1 MKIIKFCNK
10 YFNNYKFYLVAY
22 ILITLSINGISIYST
37 YLTGSFI
44 DKLINIKSINF
55 VYSFCVI
62 LASITLIR
70 LLFGY
75 ISSLMYM
82 KMQMEIGYELNRDVI
97 FHIQDVSLTFINR
110 SDTAYLNQIINND
123 ANSLIIFYIT
133 TIQNV
138 IVNVVTF
145 IITIYICFK
154 INKLI
159 SIISIIF
166 IGIYIILYKLSKSK
180 LYKTNMLFKE
190 SQGGFFS
197 SLLEQLLHIKFIK
210 IHSFQKEFRQ
220 RVNTNFKDLFN
231 KAIKNQKI
239 SYLFSSID
247 NTISMSAQIL
257 LFLIGSLQII
267 KGNFSIGMFTVFS
280 SYFSMMLGSA
290 RYFFNLGK
298 TYQEN
303 LVSYNRLMN
312 LINQPK
318 EKEGSN
324 ILNQIRNIKTKNLSL
339 IFNDKI
345 ILNNINL
352 SFEIGRIYGVI
363 GVNGSGKSTLINLI
377 MGLYINEK
385 EGNIYFDDNDISQL
399 NLYYLRKELIG
410 ISEQEPMLINE
421 SIKYNLLNP
430 EVETEL
436 IYKYID
442 ILGLDDYIK
451 RQPKGLDTVIY
462 EKNSNISGGE
472 KQKISI
478 LRVLLKD
485 PQIMIFDEPTS
496 ALDFKSTQKFINYL
510 SSIKDNKI
518 IIIITHDREI
528 QGYCDIIYN
537 LGYNEN
543 LN

>member
-10 YFNNYKFYLVAY
+10 YFSKYKLYLLIY
-22 ILITLSINGISIYST
+22 IFITLCISGISIYST

-44 DKLINIKSINF
+44 DQLITSKSTNF
-55 VYSFCVI
+55 VYYFCII
-62 LASITLIR
+62 LAGITLIR

-75 ISSLMYM
+75 ISSLMYI
-82 KMQMEIGYELNRDVI
+82 KMQMEIGYELNREVI
-97 FHIQDVSLTFINR
+97 FHIQEVSLTFINR

-123 ANSLIIFYIT
+123 ANNLVIFYIT

-138 IVNVVTF
+138 IINVITF
-145 IITIYICFK
+145 IITFCICFD

-159 SIISIIF
+159 SIISIVF

-180 LYKTNMLFKE
+180 LYKVNMLFKE
-190 SQGGFFS
+190 SQGNFFS
-197 SLLEQLLHIKFIK
+197 SLLEQFLHIKFIK

-220 RVNTNFKDLFN
+220 RVDSSFRNLFTN
-231 KAIKNQKI
+231 AIKNQKI

-247 NTISMSAQIL
+247 STISMVVQIL
-257 LFLIGSLQII
+257 LFLIGSIQII

-280 SYFSMMLGSA
+280 NYFSMMLGSA

-303 LVSYNRLMN
+303 LVSYNRLIN
-312 LINQPK
+312 LMNQPK

-324 ILNQIRNIKTKNLSL
+324 IINEIRNIRTQDLSL
-339 IFNDKI
+339 IFNNKV
-345 ILNNINL
+345 ILNNIN
-352 SFEIGRIYGVI
+352 FCFDTGKIFGVI
-363 GVNGSGKSTLINLI
+363 GANGSGKSTLISLI

-385 EGNIYFDDNDISQL
+385 GGNIYFDNNDINHL
-399 NLYYLRKELIG
+399 DLYHLRKELIG

-421 SIKYNLLNP
+421 SIRYNLLNP
-430 EVETEL
+430 DVDNEL

-442 ILGLDDYIK
+442 ILGLDDYVK
-451 RQPKGLDTVIY
+451 RQPLGLDTVIN

-485 PQIMIFDEPTS
+485 PKIMIFDEPTS
-496 ALDFKSTQKFINYL
+496 ALDLNSSYKFIDYL
-510 SSIKDNKI
+510 SSVKEDKI
-518 IIIITHDREI
+518 IIIITHDRNV
-528 QGYCDIIYN
+528 QDYCDVIYN
-537 LGYNEN
+537 LGA
-543 LN
+543 

>member
-247 NTISMSAQIL
+247 NTISMLAQIL

>member
-1 MKIIKFCNK
+1 MDIIKFCNK
-10 YFNNYKFYLVAY
+10 YFSKYKLYLIIY
-22 ILITLSINGISIYST
+22 ILIILSISGISIYST

-44 DKLINIKSINF
+44 DQLINRKSINF
-55 VYSFCVI
+55 VYSFCII

-75 ISSLMYM
+75 LSSLMYI
-82 KMQMEIGYELNRDVI
+82 KMQMNIGYELNSEVI

-154 INKLI
+154 INRLI

-166 IGIYIILYKLSKSK
+166 IGIYIILYKLSKNK
-180 LYKTNMLFKE
+180 LYKINMQFKE
-190 SQGGFFS
+190 SQGSFFS

-220 RVNTNFKDLFN
+220 RVNTSFKDLFN
-231 KAIKNQKI
+231 NAIKNQKI

-257 LFLIGSLQII
+257 LFLIGSIQII

-303 LVSYNRLMN
+303 LVSFNRLMN

-324 ILNQIRNIKTKNLSL
+324 ILNKIRNIKTNNLSL
-339 IFNDKI
+339 IFNDKVI
-345 ILNNINL
+345 VNNLNL
-352 SFEIGRIYGVI
+352 TFDTGKIYGII
-363 GVNGSGKSTLINLI
+363 GANGSGKSTLINLI
-377 MGLYINEK
+377 MGIYINEK
-385 EGNIYFDDNDISQL
+385 EGNIYFDNNDISKI
-399 NLYYLRKELIG
+399 NLYHLRKELIG

-430 EVETEL
+430 DVETEL

-442 ILGLDDYIK
+442 VLGLDDYIN
-451 RQPKGLDTVIY
+451 RQPLGLDSVIN

-496 ALDFKSTQKFINYL
+496 ALDLKSTQKFINYL
-510 SSIKDNKI
+510 SSIKENKI
-518 IIIITHDREI
+518 ILIITHDREI
-528 QGYCDIIYN
+528 QDYCDIIYN
-537 LGYNEN
+537 LG
-543 LN
+543 